1 MPKFKMN
8 SMIGLRTT
16 WSMKNETAWSLSQR
30 FGGIS
35 LMITGLPVVIGCASV
50 FEEVECLL
58 FSMGLPV
65 LDSIVSVIYSYF
77 AYEKTQNT

>member
-1 MPKFKMN
+1 MEHEKRN
-8 SMIGLRTT
+8 SMVLKSTFWRNIAYDNRITGSNR
-16 WSMKNETAWSLSQR
+16 MR
-30 FGGIS
+30 FG
-35 LMITGLPVVIGCASV
+35 